1 MKKTLIYLSLVASL
15 NSCSQNKEQIKDT
28 NMDITANNIV
38 DKTVEEV
45 KHYHKEPIYYLYAA
59 NSLCVYEI
67 LVNDYPIHQNYKYEQ
82 LATPI
87 YINEAIL
94 KSGRQKITYRLYP
107 APKEFNGGSDV
118 FDSDTQF
125 DVTVYQQDFKRPDA
139 DTEVLVKEEKLP
151 IKKIQVGDKESQT
164 KEEFVAKG
172 QKYYEYSFY
181 FDAEVPYEIEG
192 WSNGEDLRKIDQ
204 DLLKKWVVK
213 FYDLRKK
220 TLENKDK
227 EGFTR
232 QVFEGFKEQ
241 FVAEYQD
248 KKYIK
253 DAWNEWI
260 SIYDNPTYEL
270 QPFENYKME
279 FFGDGRL
286 VCLRQISTDVRL
298 REQSALWGKYK
309 DEDGNT
315 RADFHGLYL
324 YIPKGE
330 GLEYIQMI
338 R

>member
-1 MKKTLIYLSLVASL
+1 MKKYFIYSMFFVCCV
-15 NSCSQNKEQIKDT
+15 SCSQNKEQIKDT
-28 NMDITANNIV
+28 NMGITANNIV
-38 DKTVEEV
+38 AKTVQQV
-45 KHYHKEPIYYLYAA
+45 QHYPKEPIYYLYVA

-67 LVNDYPIHQNYKYEQ
+67 LVNDLPVHQNYKYEQ

-87 YINEAIL
+87 YINRAIL

-181 FDAEVPYEIEG
+181 FDAEVPYENEG

-204 DLLKKWVVK
+204 DLLKQWVVK
-213 FYDLRKK
+213 FYNLRKK
-220 TLENKDK
+220 TVEENNKDALA
-227 EGFTR
+227 R
-232 QVFEGFKEQ
+232 QVFEGLKEQ
-241 FVAEYQD
+241 FVSEYQERD
-248 KKYIK
+248 YIK
-253 DAWNEWI
+253 DAWNEFI
-260 SIYDNPTYEL
+260 TKYDNPTYQL

-286 VCLRQISTDVRL
+286 VCLRQISNDARY
-298 REQSALWGKYK
+298 REKSALFGKYK
-309 DEDGNT
+309 DENGNT
-315 RADFHGLYL
+315 RADFHRLYL
-324 YIPKGE
+324 YLPKGE

>member
-1 MKKTLIYLSLVASL
+1 MKKVLIYLALIASL
-15 NSCSQNKEQIKDT
+15 NSCSQKKDNIKET

-38 DKTVEEV
+38 TKITEQV
-45 KHYHKEPIYYLYAA
+45 KHYSKEPIYYIYAA

-67 LVNDYPIHQNYKYEQ
+67 LVNDLPVHQNYEYEQ

-87 YINEAIL
+87 YINRAIL

-107 APKEFNGGSDV
+107 APKEFNGGSNV

-125 DVTVYQQDFKRPDA
+125 DVTVYHQNFKRPDT
-139 DTEVLVKEEKLP
+139 DTEILVKEEKLP
-151 IKKIQVGDKESQT
+151 TKKIQVGDKEFQT

-181 FDAEVPYEIEG
+181 FDAEVPYENEG
-192 WSNGEDLRKIDQ
+192 WSNGEDLRKIDP

-213 FYDLRKK
+213 FYNLRKNK
-220 TLENKDK
+220 VENLDKDALA
-227 EGFTR
+227 R
-232 QVFEGFKEQ
+232 QTFEGLKEQ
-241 FVAEYQD
+241 FVSEYQNND
-248 KKYIK
+248 YIK
-253 DAWNEWI
+253 DAWNEFVTT
-260 SIYDNPTYEL
+260 YDNPTYEF

-309 DEDGNT
+309 DNDGT
-315 RADFHGLYL
+315 MADFHRLYL
-324 YIPKGE
+324 YIPKGA
-330 GLEYIQMI
+330 GLEYIQTI

>member
-1 MKKTLIYLSLVASL
+1 MKKIILCLALIASL
-15 NSCSQNKEQIKDT
+15 NSCSQKKEQLKET

-38 DKTVEEV
+38 NKINEQV
-45 KHYHKEPIYYLYAA
+45 KHYPKEPIYYLYAA

-67 LVNDYPIHQNYKYEQ
+67 LVNDYPIHQNYEYVQ

-107 APKEFNGGSDV
+107 APKEFNGINGDLFSPN
-118 FDSDTQF
+118 TTF
-125 DVTVYQQDFKRPDA
+125 DVEVCQQDLKRSGSHH
-139 DTEVLVKEEKLP
+139 VIQEEKLP
-151 IKKIQVGDKESQT
+151 IKEIKVGAGENEKEI
-164 KEEFVAKG
+164 EFVGKG
-172 QKYYEYSFY
+172 QKYYEHSFY
-181 FDAEVPYEIEG
+181 FDAEVPYENEG

-213 FYDLRKK
+213 FYNLRKK
-220 TLENKDK
+220 TVEDNNKDS
-227 EGFTR
+227 FAR
-232 QVFEGFKEQ
+232 QVFEGLKEQ
-241 FVAEYQD
+241 FVSEYQE
-248 KKYIK
+248 KTYIK

-260 SIYDNPTYEL
+260 TIYDNPTYQL
-270 QPFENYKME
+270 QPFENYKMV
-279 FFGDGRL
+279 FFGDGKI
-286 VCLRQISTDVRL
+286 VCLRQTNSTDVRV

-309 DEDGNT
+309 DEDGT
-315 RADFHGLYL
+315 VADFHKLYL

>member
-1 MKKTLIYLSLVASL
+1 MKNTLFCLALIVSL

-28 NMDITANNIV
+28 NMDITASNIV
-38 DKTVEEV
+38 NKINEQV
-45 KHYHKEPIYYLYAA
+45 KHYPKEPIYYLYAA

-67 LVNDYPIHQNYKYEQ
+67 LVNDYPIHQNYEYEQ

-107 APKEFNGGSDV
+107 APKEFNGKNG
-118 FDSDTQF
+118 DTFSPNTTF
-125 DVTVYQQDFKRPDA
+125 DVEVCKQDLQRKGSH
-139 DTEVLVKEEKLP
+139 EVIKEEKLP
-151 IKKIQVGDKESQT
+151 TKEIQVGDKESQT
-164 KEEFVAKG
+164 KKEFIAKG

-181 FDAEVPYEIEG
+181 FDAEVPYENEG
-192 WSNGEDLRKIDQ
+192 WSNGEDLRKIDP

-213 FYDLRKK
+213 FYNLRKN
-220 TLENKDK
+220 TVDNKDK
-227 EGFTR
+227 DALAR
-232 QVFEGFKEQ
+232 QMFLGFKEQ
-241 FVAEYQD
+241 FVAEYQE
-248 KKYIK
+248 KSYIK
-253 DAWNEWI
+253 DAWDEFI
-260 SIYDNPTYEL
+260 TTYDNPTYEF
-270 QPFENYKME
+270 QPFENYKMD

-309 DEDGNT
+309 DEDGT
-315 RADFHGLYL
+315 MADFHRLYL